1 MEQTLLPIHLLS
13 GTYLV
18 SRKIYFWFLRG
29 ETYLISFKHLTYF
42 FEIILFFFNFPSAII
57 KSASGSLQVTLSM
70 PSFCLPSPMMNL
82 SQVTVR
88 QSVDAKWAVRSCA
101 KKSMDHVM
109 QMPNVEYE
117 MVKED
122 VTVILVTMATDLNAL
137 VSKTKQA
144 VPAESLSFLSSS
156 FFFLNFNHVGN
167 VINT

>member
-18 SRKIYFWFLRG
+18 SRKIYFWFLPG
-29 ETYLISFKHLTYF
+29 ETCLISFKHWT
-42 FEIILFFFNFPSAII
+42 FFFLNKSFVESFPSAFIEP
-57 KSASGSLQVTLSM
+57 ASVSLQLTLSM
-70 PSFCLPSPMMNL
+70 TSFCLPSPMTNL

-88 QSVDAKWAVRSCA
+88 QTADANWAVRSCA

-109 QMPNVEYE
+109 QMPNVKYE

-144 VPAESLSFLSSS
+144 VPAESLSFLF
-156 FFFLNFNHVGN
+156 FFFLPFFFFF
-167 VINT
+167 